1 VRNEAYERVV
11 GLLDLE
17 QIDRDTYRAATT
29 SIGPGRFAGA
39 RLFGGQIASQA
50 LAAAAK
56 TVEVDH
62 AVNSLHAYFLRP
74 GRYGVPVDY
83 VVDRIRDGSSF
94 TTRRVVALQ
103 EGTAILNLDASF
115 HRGEPGAEHQPPSPV
130 GLVDPP
136 ELGEPPENPPWM
148 RGRPIETRWVP
159 SPGGA
164 PRTVWVR
171 VPTRLPDDPTV
182 HACLVTFLS
191 DMGPAGVVGGS
202 IDQPRERRMM
212 ASLDHCMWFHH
223 PARADEWLLYE
234 LEAVAT
240 ARARGVARGSIW
252 TRDGRLVVSLVQEVL
267 AREVDP
273 ARRPGLRPNGGQG

>member
-11 GLLDLE
+11 GLFGLE
-17 QIDRDTYRAATT
+17 QVDDDTYRAPTT

-50 LAAAAK
+50 LRAAANS
-56 TVEVDH
+56 VEVDH

-115 HRGEPGAEHQPPSPV
+115 HREEPGAEHQPPSPV

-148 RGRPIETRWVP
+148 RGRPIETRWVE
-159 SPGGA
+159 SPEGA

-171 VPTRLPDDPTV
+171 VPTRLPDDPTM
-182 HACLVTFLS
+182 HSCLITFLS

-202 IDQPRERRMM
+202 IDAPRERRMM

-223 PARADEWLLYE
+223 PARADEWLLYQ

-267 AREVDP
+267 ARPADP
-273 ARRPGLRPNGGQG
+273 ARRLGLRLNGGRE

>member
-11 GLLDLE
+11 GLLGLQQVDHD
-17 QIDRDTYRAATT
+17 IYRASTT
-29 SIGPGRFAGA
+29 AVGAGRVAGA

-50 LAAAAK
+50 LRAAANA
-56 TVEVDH
+56 VEVDH

-115 HRGEPGAEHQPPSPV
+115 HREEPGAEHQPPSPV

-136 ELGEPPENPPWM
+136 DLAEPPENPPWM
-148 RGRPIETRWVP
+148 RGRPVETRWV
-159 SPGGA
+159 SSLEGG

-182 HACLVTFLS
+182 HACLITFLS
-191 DMGPAGVVGGS
+191 DMGPVGVVGGS
-202 IDQPRERRMM
+202 IDAPRERRMM

-223 PARADEWLLYE
+223 PARADEWLLYQ

-267 AREVDP
+267 ARPVDP
-273 ARRPGLRPNGGQG
+273 ARRFGLRLNGWRE

>member
-11 GLLDLE
+11 GLLGLQQVDH
-17 QIDRDTYRAATT
+17 DTYRASTT
-29 SIGPGRFAGA
+29 AVGPGRFAGA

-50 LAAAAK
+50 LRAAAN

-74 GRYGVPVDY
+74 GRYGLPVDY

-115 HRGEPGAEHQPPSPV
+115 HRDEPGAEHQPPSPV

-136 ELGEPPENPPWM
+136 DLAEPPENPPWM
-148 RGRPIETRWVP
+148 RGRPVETRWV
-159 SPGGA
+159 SSLEGG

-182 HACLVTFLS
+182 HACLITFLS
-191 DMGPAGVVGGS
+191 DMGPVGVVGGS
-202 IDQPRERRMM
+202 IDAPRERRMM

-223 PARADEWLLYE
+223 PARADEWLLYQ

-252 TRDGRLVVSLVQEVL
+252 TRDGRLVVSLAQEVL
-267 AREVDP
+267 ARPVDP
-273 ARRPGLRPNGGQG
+273 VRRFGLRPNGGRE